1 LAAVEA
7 AANDAVAGGWQALD
21 GLVEVLADVDAAGDD
36 DLARA
41 ALRVLG
47 DRPALVVRLDEYA
60 RRVLWWSSHHSLV
73 LNRFAARL
81 DGTAAGPL
89 AVALASTHT
98 DGRLRERAVVAML
111 DRPAPESMP
120 FLVVR
125 TGDWAAQVR
134 GRARAGL
141 AVLLADDPGTYLP
154 AALPAVL
161 LLKPRLRGG
170 YAYTQ
175 GLAAMINAPVTVRET
190 LAAAGRRQR
199 RFVFEVALTQ
209 GWLGPDDLAAAAES
223 DDDVRVRTRA
233 AEAACREAVWT
244 RRLTVLQRLARSRR
258 ADVRALALTGL
269 VRAGQD
275 AAAAGHLDDDAPLVR
290 AVARDAGRRSGTDV
304 LGHYRAAVTAAVPAA
319 GAIAGLAEIGSSA
332 DAAFLRPLLAHAC
345 GRVRAQ
351 AVRALRQLDA
361 VDVDATIPL
370 LRDPSPAV
378 VREATAALRPFHRR
392 VPASLAWQLLADPRT
407 ELRRAGYRLLRD
419 RPTAVHL
426 RAALTLTVDAD
437 GGLAGRAVADV
448 TRLARD
454 AARRS
459 WRRSPRP
466 ELLVTG
472 DEHTQLTDLA
482 HRAAPALGDD
492 TAALLTAWLASTV
505 PTERTTS

>member
-1 LAAVEA
+1 MGH
-7 AANDAVAGGWQALD
+7 AVAGGWETLDALVD
-21 GLVEVLADVDAAGDD
+21 VLVDVDAAGDD

-41 ALRVLG
+41 VLRVLG

-60 RRVLWWSSHHSLV
+60 RRVLWWSSHHSPV
-73 LNRFAARL
+73 LNRLAACL

-98 DGRLRERAVVAML
+98 DGRIRERAVTAML
-111 DRPAPESMP
+111 ERPAPESMP
-120 FLVVR
+120 LLVAR
-125 TGDWAAQVR
+125 TGDWVAQVR
-134 GRARAGL
+134 NRARAGL
-141 AVLLADDPGTYLP
+141 AVLLADDPGSY
-154 AALPAVL
+154 LPAVL
-161 LLKPRLRGG
+161 PTVLLLEPRLRGG
-170 YAYTQ
+170 FAYTQ
-175 GLAAMINAPVTVRET
+175 ALAALINAPVTVREV
-190 LAAAGRRQR
+190 LAGAAAGRQR

-209 GWLGPDDLAAAAES
+209 GWLGLGDLVAAAES
-223 DDDVRVRTRA
+223 DGDVRVRTRA

-244 RRLTVLQRLARSRR
+244 RRLAVLQRLARSRR
-258 ADVRALALTGL
+258 ADVRVVALTGL
-269 VRAGQD
+269 VRVGQD
-275 AAAAGHLDDDAPLVR
+275 AAVAEYLDDDASLVR
-290 AVARDAGRRSGTDV
+290 SVARDAARRLGTDV

-319 GAIAGLAEIGSSA
+319 GAIAGLAEAGSSA
-332 DAAFLRPLLAHAC
+332 DVGFLRPLLAHAS
-345 GRVRAQ
+345 GRVRSQ

-419 RPTAVHL
+419 RSTAVHL
-426 RAALTLTVDAD
+426 RAALTLAVDPD
-437 GGLAGRAVADV
+437 PGLVRRAAADV

-459 WRRSPRP
+459 WRHAPRP
-466 ELLVTG
+466 ELLVTA

-505 PTERTTS
+505 PTERPAS